1 MKLHASLLAGCLLAG
16 FAAGVCAEVPEF
28 VNTELQARSNLIVN
42 DNGWNVPPGTSFNSV
57 SPNLNDDGQV
67 TFTAGLVPIGGDLER
82 TGAGIWLGGHGEGHF
97 VAIHES
103 SSSDPD
109 STVMIS
115 DRPGINQNGQLAYYT
130 SEDGGTYVLRRYDP
144 DSDTSSIISLLPLT
158 PTSIANP
165 NIAEDGAIAFKGR
178 FGFGSG
184 IAVGGNGP
192 GSLYVGDDSVDPAS
206 PYVYVYSPAANSNS
220 QVAIKLSNGD
230 YNHNEIRLFN
240 GPGDST
246 LVVADNATD
255 PASPFAKFDNG
266 LAVNSHGAVAVV
278 VGLVEGNVR
287 AIYRFTPGENG
298 YDATEIARVDSAGTI
313 RDIEFFAPAI
323 NDDGLVV
330 FRAGDADGQAIYAG
344 DGETL
349 VRVAGQGDVV
359 ETDLGTGQIGQ
370 HDTSPI
376 FSGAPAVNNHG
387 DVAFIAGLHPDGNNL
402 EEWGS
407 GVFVAYAG
415 RDDGGDDDDVIFR
428 NGFEEIATVEYAYD
442 DGDGD
447 TNQGPPSS
455 FDPDMLWGNYYLT
468 QPGGEVIT
476 EISVAFGPTFPSLE
490 NGPVMFWLL
499 EDADADFDPQNAH
512 AVAHVQATP
521 DVVNDEFFTVQIPPT
536 RVHGAFF
543 VGASAKLKG
552 GQDRPARVDTYTS
565 GENSWFFYAPEILD
579 VIDDLASAPFGSQ
592 NLPPNVPVFSGAFMV
607 RATGMS
613 WDLPRQSTGTR

>member
-1 MKLHASLLAGCLLAG
+1 MKLQASLLAGCLLAG
-16 FAAGVCAEVPEF
+16 FAAGACAEVPEF

-57 SPNLNDDGQV
+57 SPNLNDADQV
-67 TFTAGLVPIGGDLER
+67 TFTAGLVPIGGDLNR
-82 TGAGIWLGGHGEGHF
+82 TGAGIWLGGHGEGQF

-109 STVMIS
+109 STVLIS
-115 DRPGINQNGQLAYYT
+115 DRPGINQHGQLAYYT

-144 DSDTSSIISLLPLT
+144 DTETSSPVSLLPLT

-165 NIAEDGAIAFKGR
+165 NIADDGSIGFKGR
-178 FGFGSG
+178 FGAGSG

-192 GSLYVGDDSVDPAS
+192 GTLYAGDNSVDPAS
-206 PYVYVYSPAANSNS
+206 PYVYVYSPASNNAS
-220 QVAIKLSNGD
+220 QIAIKLSNGD
-230 YNHNEIRLFN
+230 YSHNEIRLFD
-240 GPGDST
+240 GPGDSM
-246 LVVADNATD
+246 LIAADNATD
-255 PASPFAKFDNG
+255 PLSPFSKFDNG
-266 LAVNSHGAVAVV
+266 LAVNGHGAVAVV
-278 VGLVEGNVR
+278 VGLAAGNVR
-287 AIYRFTPGENG
+287 AVYRFTPGEDG
-298 YDATEIARVDSAGTI
+298 VQATEIARVDAAGTI

-330 FRAGDADGQAIYAG
+330 FRARDADGQAIYAG
-344 DGETL
+344 DGENL

-359 ETDLGTGQIGQ
+359 ETDLGSGQIGQ

-387 DVAFIAGLHPDGNNL
+387 DVAFIAGLHPEGDNQV
-402 EEWGS
+402 EWGS
-407 GVFVAYAG
+407 GVFVAYAK
-415 RDDGGDDDDVIFR
+415 RDGGGGDDDDVIFR
-428 NGFEEIATVEYAYD
+428 NGFEEVATVEYAYD
-442 DGDGD
+442 DGNGD

-468 QPGGEVIT
+468 QPGGEVISQ
-476 EISVAFGPTFPSLE
+476 ISVAFGPTFPSLAD
-490 NGPVMFWLL
+490 GPVTFWLL

-512 AVAHVQATP
+512 AVAQVQATP
-521 DVVNDEFFTVQIPPT
+521 DVFNDEFYTVNIPP
-536 RVHGAFF
+536 RFVHGAFF

-552 GQDRPARVDTYTS
+552 GQDRPARVDRDVS
-565 GENSWFFYAPEILD
+565 GENSWFFYAPEIAD

-592 NLPPNVPVFSGAFMV
+592 NMPPTVPLSGAFMV

-613 WDLPRQSTGTR
+613 WDLPRQATGAK